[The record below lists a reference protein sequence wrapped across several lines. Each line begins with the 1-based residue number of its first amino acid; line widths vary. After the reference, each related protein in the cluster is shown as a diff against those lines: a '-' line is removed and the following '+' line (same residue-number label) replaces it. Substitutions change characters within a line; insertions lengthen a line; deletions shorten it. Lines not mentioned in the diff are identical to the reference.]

1 MSDIQRAIKLHD
13 QINELIDDLPAA
25 SRDKAEQTA
34 RDYLNGYFDCSHDEV
49 HILALT
55 LDIMTVAKAMQ
66 P

>member
-1 MSDIQRAIKLHD
+1 
-13 QINELIDDLPAA
+13 LIDDLPAA